1 MDSLA
6 FWLLLPALAL
16 SGPGRPAGTPQQGLA
31 QDGAAGPRA
40 GTPCPPGLEVL
51 VERGFASERG
61 LGPGDTLAIRPRT
74 GASACAARVA
84 GIFEPRADP
93 ATLTR
98 DRPRI
103 LFHLPQLA
111 AFTGR
116 PDEVDRFSVRL
127 RSGADTAAAAERL
140 AGYLPGARVLPTAEV
155 ARRSSTTFEVVRR
168 FHRAIALITLVAGA
182 VFLACIMVLKVQER
196 RGPVAALRLIGVSRR
211 TLFAWILAE
220 AALVSVV
227 GGALGVGIGK
237 AASAVINRYYRGVYG
252 TGLTFSLVT
261 PGTVEQALVLA
272 VGLGL
277 AAGAAAALHLLSRD
291 PLLEVG
297 R

>member
-16 SGPGRPAGTPQQGLA
+16 SGPGSAAGSPQE
-31 QDGAAGPRA
+31 GAA
-40 GTPCPPGLEVL
+40 CPSGLEVL
-51 VERGFASERG
+51 LERGFASERG
-61 LGPGDTLAIRPRT
+61 LGPGDTLAIRPRP

-84 GIFEPRADP
+84 GTFEPRADP

-103 LFHLPQLA
+103 LLHLPQLA
-111 AFTGR
+111 ALTGR
-116 PDEVDRFSVRL
+116 PGEVDRFSVRL
-127 RSGADTAAAAERL
+127 RPGADTAAVAERL
-140 AGYLPGARVLPTAEV
+140 AGYLSGARVLPTAEV

-168 FHRAIALITLVAGA
+168 FHRAIALITMVAGA

-196 RGPVAALRLIGVSRR
+196 RGPVAALRLIGISRR

-227 GGALGVGIGK
+227 GGALGVGIGE

-252 TGLTFSLVT
+252 TGLTFSLIT
-261 PGTVEQALVLA
+261 PWTIEQALLLA

-291 PLLEVG
+291 ALLEVG

>member
-1 MDSLA
+1 
-6 FWLLLPALAL
+6 
-16 SGPGRPAGTPQQGLA
+16 
-31 QDGAAGPRA
+31 
-40 GTPCPPGLEVL
+40 
-51 VERGFASERG
+51 
-61 LGPGDTLAIRPRT
+61 
-74 GASACAARVA
+74 VA